1 MAKEFLLPELAES
14 VIEGEILKWLVKE
27 GDEVKADQ
35 PIVEVMTDKVTV
47 ELPSPVSGKLVKII
61 AAEGSVVP
69 VKSPIAVIDDGSGT
83 AMGSTAASVPVAAPA
98 PAAPSSAASAAPTK
112 LGEVTATD
120 SAVSSSYGVGSMAAK
135 FDMPK
140 PATKGNGLSSG
151 AAAATNK
158 FGRVLAV
165 PAARAMARENGLDIA
180 EVPGSGPNGRVGVED
195 VKAYLSDV
203 DRSTYGGAPTQTTP
217 ASMPANTSTAGAKA
231 PSGTGGMPIQPVQ
244 YKSPKGYETLE
255 ERVPLRGLRR
265 AISNQMLASH
275 LYTVRT
281 LTVDEVDMSA
291 LVALRER
298 MKPVA
303 EKAGVKLTYLPFIFK
318 ATASA
323 LRAFPNMNS
332 SLDEAT
338 QEIVKK
344 RYYNLGCAVDTEA
357 GLVVPVVKDVDR
369 KSILQI
375 GTEIASMAIKARD
388 GKLAPEDMTG
398 SSFSV
403 TNMGSAGSLISFPI
417 INVPDSAILGV
428 QALQERPV
436 VRDGQIVVRH
446 MMYLSLSFDHR
457 LVDGAEAARFVKHIA
472 RLLESP
478 DQLLLEAI

>member
-35 PIVEVMTDKVTV
+35 AIVEVMTDKVTV

-69 VKSPIAVIDDGSGT
+69 VKSPIAVIDDGSGP
-83 AMGSTAASVPVAAPA
+83 AANVPAPAAPA
-98 PAAPSSAASAAPTK
+98 PTPAPPSSAAPSSAAPAK

-140 PATKGNGLSSG
+140 PAAKGNGLSSG
-151 AAAATNK
+151 TAATNK

-165 PAARAMARENGLDIA
+165 PAARAIARENGLDIA
-180 EVPGSGPNGRVGVED
+180 EIPGSGPNGRVGVED

-203 DRSTYGGAPTQTTP
+203 GNSTYGGAPTQTIP
-217 ASMPANTSTAGAKA
+217 ASVPASTSAAGVKA
-231 PSGTGGMPIQPVQ
+231 PSGTGGMPVQPVQ
-244 YKSPKGYETLE
+244 YKSPRGYEALE

-291 LVALRER
+291 LVSLRER

-303 EKAGVKLTYLPFIFK
+303 EKAGLKLTYLPFIFK

-332 SLDEAT
+332 SLDEAA
-338 QEIVKK
+338 QEIIKK

-375 GTEIASMAIKARD
+375 GSEIASMAAKARD

-417 INVPDSAILGV
+417 INVPDAAILGV